1 MSLNCFFCS
10 VLVLIFN
17 SFFVHVYST
26 DCISEQMLFR
36 YESPS
41 VQNVHSSAHV
51 AILDTIKQAPSVIIG
66 NVFTYFGENNNF

>member
-1 MSLNCFFCS
+1 MTKTGRRNKLYEFELFFCS
-10 VLVLIFN
+10 VLVLILN

-36 YESPS
+36 YESS
-41 VQNVHSSAHV
+41 VQNVNSSAHV

-66 NVFTYFGENNNF
+66 QM